1 MQAVQWGFYCSPL
14 RRTRLDIICIVRKK
28 FAGPKFPSMFT
39 RQLNKLFEAPAWKRE
54 WERRESGDAA
64 AGVASGGQDLEC
76 QNTDEFRPGRCFLR

>member
-1 MQAVQWGFYCSPL
+1 
-14 RRTRLDIICIVRKK
+14 
-28 FAGPKFPSMFT
+28 MFT